1 MKPKISLDFDCTLAF
16 CDDDHHSIDDQEI
29 IPAMKRKV
37 ENWLD
42 QDYNVYLHTAQADT
56 PESIAKLRAW
66 LDKEDLKR
74 IKIITDKK
82 LPGTMFY
89 VDDSALKVDPNTG
102 QMECD
107 PITRDVQS
115 EIKAARKS
123 GRY

>member
-56 PESIAKLRAW
+56 PESIAKLRA
-66 LDKEDLKR
+66 
-74 IKIITDKK
+74 
-82 LPGTMFY
+82 
-89 VDDSALKVDPNTG
+89 
-102 QMECD
+102 
-107 PITRDVQS
+107 
-115 EIKAARKS
+115 
-123 GRY
+123 